1 MIFSIRNKRKE
12 YSFINNR
19 IATLS
24 NPVYFLFL
32 SISFFFLISSNIYPQ
47 KSNVVFEHFTPDQ
60 GMSAYIALCVYQ
72 DKTGYLWFGTLRG
85 LDRYDGYNFKIY
97 KNEPGNPNTIAN
109 ASVNT
114 LYEDKEGNF
123 WVGTSGGLDK
133 FDRVNET
140 FIHFTPH
147 TPGPGTEW
155 SNDISSV
162 LEDKSNI
169 LWVGTHDGLNKFNRN
184 TGKFICIRND
194 STNNKSI
201 IHNSINAILEDKFG
215 TLWIGTGR
223 GLDKFDRESGNF
235 IHVWYDTDYKN
246 RIADKDPKFWINTLF
261 QDNSGKLWLGTSG
274 GLIEFNTRDSS
285 FTQYTYSKNDSRTL
299 SSNNISSI
307 CQDAS
312 GILWIGTDWG
322 VNSFDINS
330 KKFTHYFNNEK
341 DPGSLSYNVTSAVYY
356 EQSGTLWITTP
367 ASVNKLNRTKY
378 PFTQYMHDE
387 RNPESIAGNEIWSVF
402 KNNTDKIWISTSK
415 GWNKF
420 DPVIETF
427 TPYSFGSD
435 FPIWEDNSGNLW
447 MAMGSGGIYR
457 RDSHGQITRFFWQ
470 SHGLPDSSG
479 KEFNQNVN
487 CIFESN
493 GNKFWIGT
501 NEGGIYFLNPSKNSV
516 TEVRQTKTAILIVHE
531 DSHRLLWAT
540 TREGSGGLMCYN
552 LQKDTLV
559 RFIADDKI
567 SGSISGN
574 YALTLLEDKT
584 GNMWFA
590 ANGLNKYDHSTG
602 KFTKYT
608 ERDGL
613 SSNVVFSIQEDYE
626 SNLWLSTMKGISKF
640 NPKTGQFKNYNKSYG
655 FTDNKF
661 FPDAGCKTKNGEI
674 YFGGPGGLTRFHPD
688 NIKDNPFIAPVV
700 LTTFSKFNEPFPF
713 RDEINLPYTENF
725 ISFEF
730 AALSFISPE
739 RNQYAYKMEGLDKDW
754 VYTGTRRYAT
764 FSHLEPGEYI
774 FRVKGSN
781 NDGVWN
787 EAGTSITIIITPPW
801 WKTWWFTTFFW
812 VTIAGLVGG
821 TLRYV
826 EKRKLQKKIEHL
838 ERERA
843 LEKERVR
850 ISQDMHDE
858 VGSSL
863 SEISILSELLK
874 RDMGKSEEAETHLKD
889 ISERSAEVIE
899 NIGQIIWAIN
909 PRNDP
914 LDNLVAHLRLYAADY
929 IRKAGIKYSFE
940 IPDNI
945 PAYHLSAEVRRNVFL
960 VVKEALHNI
969 VKHSCA
975 SAVQVYVNFLEDKMK
990 ITIKDNGKGFSIDQ
1004 NSGSGNGLSN
1014 MQERIENI
1022 GGTFKIESEPGQGTG
1037 ITITVNFK
1045 V

>member
-1 MIFSIRNKRKE
+1 MIFSNRNKRKE
-12 YSFINNR
+12 YSLINK

-24 NPVYFLFL
+24 YPVYFLFL
-32 SISFFFLISSNIYPQ
+32 SIIFFFLMSSNIYPQ

-85 LDRYDGYNFKIY
+85 LDRYDGYNFKTY
-97 KNEPGNPNTIAN
+97 KNEPGNTNSIAN

-114 LYEDKEGNF
+114 LYEDKEGIF
-123 WVGTSGGLDK
+123 WVGTSSGLDR
-133 FDRVNET
+133 FDRAIEK
-140 FIHFTPH
+140 FIHFTLHP
-147 TPGPGTEW
+147 PGPGTEW
-155 SNDISSV
+155 SNDVSSI
-162 LEDKSNI
+162 LEDKNNI

-201 IHNSINAILEDKFG
+201 IHNSINAILEDKLG
-215 TLWIGTGR
+215 TLWIGTGS

-285 FTQYTYSKNDSRTL
+285 FTQYTHNPNDSRTL
-299 SSNNISSI
+299 SNNSITSI

-312 GILWIGTDWG
+312 GILWIATDWGG

-330 KKFTHYFNNEK
+330 KKFTHYFNDEK

-367 ASVNKLNRTKY
+367 VSVNKLNRTKY

-387 RNPESIAGNEIWSVF
+387 RNPESIAGNEIFCVF
-402 KNNTDKIWISTSK
+402 KNSNDMIWISTAK
-415 GWNKF
+415 GWDKF
-420 DPVIETF
+420 DPVNETF
-427 TPYSFGSD
+427 FHYSFGSD
-435 FPIWEDNSGNLW
+435 FPIWEDNSENLW
-447 MAMGSGGIYR
+447 MGKNSGGIYK
-457 RDSHGQITRFFWQ
+457 RDNEGKITHYFD
-470 SHGLPDSSG
+470 LAG
-479 KEFNQNVN
+479 KEFRQHVN
-487 CIFESN
+487 SICKSHY
-493 GNKFWIGT
+493 NKYWLGT
-501 NEGGIYFLNPSKNSV
+501 EEGGIYSINPINNSV
-516 TEVRQTKTAILIVHE
+516 TEIRQTKTSILIVYE
-531 DSHRLLWAT
+531 DSHGLLWAT
-540 TREGSGGLMCYN
+540 TRAGSGGLMCFN
-552 LQKDTLV
+552 PQKDTLV
-559 RFIADDKI
+559 RFISDDKI

-584 GNMWFA
+584 GTMWFA
-590 ANGLNKYDHSTG
+590 ANGLNRYDHSTG
-602 KFTKYT
+602 KFTRYT

-613 SSNVVFSIQEDYE
+613 ISNVVFSIQEDDE
-626 SNLWLSTMKGISKF
+626 GNLWVSTMKGISKF
-640 NPKTGQFKNYNKSYG
+640 NPKTGQFKNYDKSYG
-655 FTDNKF
+655 FTNNRF
-661 FPDAGCKTKNGEI
+661 FPDAGCKTSNGEI
-674 YFGGPGGLTRFHPD
+674 YFGGPGLTRFHPD
-688 NIKDNPFIAPVV
+688 NIKDNPFIAPIV
-700 LTTFSKFNEPFPF
+700 LTTFRKFNEPFPF
-713 RDEINLPYTENF
+713 REEINLPYTENF

-739 RNQYAYKMEGLDKDW
+739 RNQYAYTMEGLDKDW

-812 VTIAGLVGG
+812 VTIAGSVGG

-826 EKRKLQKKIEHL
+826 EKRKLQKKIERL

-929 IRKAGIKYSFE
+929 IRKADIKYRFE

-969 VKHSCA
+969 VKHSSA
-975 SAVQVYVNFLEDKMK
+975 SEVQVRVDFLQNQM
-990 ITIKDNGKGFSIDQ
+990 IISVRDNGKGFSIDQ
-1004 NSGSGNGLSN
+1004 SPGYGNGLNN
-1014 MQERIENI
+1014 MQKRIENI
-1022 GGTFKIESEPGQGTG
+1022 GGTFKIDSEPGQGTG
-1037 ITITVNFK
+1037 ITITVNFI

>member
-1 MIFSIRNKRKE
+1 M
-12 YSFINNR
+12 
-19 IATLS
+19 
-24 NPVYFLFL
+24 
-32 SISFFFLISSNIYPQ
+32 SSDIYPQ

-85 LDRYDGYNFKIY
+85 LDRYDGYNFKTY
-97 KNEPGNPNTIAN
+97 KNEPGNTNSIAN

-114 LYEDKEGNF
+114 LYEDKEGKF

-133 FDRVNET
+133 FDRVNEK
-140 FIHFTPH
+140 FFHFNPH
-147 TPGPGTEW
+147 PPGPGTEW

-169 LWVGTHDGLNKFNRN
+169 LWVGTHDGLNKFDRI

-285 FTQYTYSKNDSRTL
+285 FTQYTHSKNDSRTL

-307 CQDAS
+307 CQDSS
-312 GILWIGTDWG
+312 GNLWIGTWDEG
-322 VNSFDINS
+322 VNSFDLNT
-330 KKFTHYFNNEK
+330 KEFTHYFNDKK
-341 DPGSLSYNVTSAVYY
+341 DPGSLSYNVTSALYF

-378 PFTQYMHDE
+378 PFTQYIHDE

-402 KNNTDKIWISTSK
+402 KNSNDKIWISTSK

-420 DPVIETF
+420 DPVTETF

-447 MAMGSGGIYR
+447 MTMGSGGIYR
-457 RDSHGQITRFFWQ
+457 RDNHGQVTRFF
-470 SHGLPDSSG
+470 DSSG
-479 KEFNQNVN
+479 KEFHQNVN
-487 CIFESN
+487 CIYESN
-493 GNKFWIGT
+493 KNKFWIGT
-501 NEGGIYFLNPSKNSV
+501 NEGGIYSLNPSQHSV
-516 TEVRQTKTAILIVHE
+516 TEVRQTKTSILIVYE
-531 DSHRLLWAT
+531 DSHGLLWAT
-540 TREGSGGLMCYN
+540 TRAGSGGLMCFN
-552 LQKDTLV
+552 PQKDTLV
-559 RFIADDKI
+559 RFISDDKI
-567 SGSISGN
+567 PGNIGGN
-574 YALTLLEDKT
+574 YTLALLEDKT
-584 GNMWFA
+584 GTMWFA
-590 ANGLNKYDHSTG
+590 ANGINKYDRSSNSFINYG
-602 KFTKYT
+602 EK
-608 ERDGL
+608 DGL
-613 SSNVVFSIQEDYE
+613 SSNVVFSIQEDDE
-626 SNLWLSTMKGISKF
+626 SDLWLSTMKGISKF
-640 NPKTGQFKNYNKSYG
+640 NPKTGQFKNYDKSYG
-655 FTDNKF
+655 FNNNRF

-674 YFGGPGGLTRFHPD
+674 YFGGPGLTRFHPD
-688 NIKDNPFIAPVV
+688 NIKDNPFIAPIV
-700 LTTFSKFNEPFPF
+700 LTTFRKFNEPFPF
-713 RDEINLPYTENF
+713 REEINLPYTENF

-764 FSHLEPGEYI
+764 FSQLEPGEYI

-812 VTIAGLVGG
+812 VTIAGSVGG

-826 EKRKLQKKIEHL
+826 EKRKLQKKIERL

-874 RDMGKSEEAETHLKD
+874 RDMGKSEEAELHLRD

-914 LDNLVAHLRLYAADY
+914 LDNLVAHLRLYTADY
-929 IRKAGIKYSFE
+929 IRKAGIKYRFE

-975 SAVQVYVNFLEDKMK
+975 SEVQVRVDFLQSQM
-990 ITIKDNGKGFSIDQ
+990 IISVKDDGKGFSIDQ
-1004 NSGSGNGLSN
+1004 KLGSGNGLHN
-1014 MQERIENI
+1014 MQKRIENI
-1022 GGTFKIESEPGQGTG
+1022 GGIFKIESEPGQGTG

-1045 V
+1045 A

>member
-1 MIFSIRNKRKE
+1 MIIV
-12 YSFINNR
+12 I
-19 IATLS
+19 
-24 NPVYFLFL
+24 LFL
-32 SISFFFLISSNIYPQ
+32 TPYHLYSQNSKL
-47 KSNVVFEHFTPDQ
+47 VFEHFSPDQ

-97 KNEPGNPNTIAN
+97 KNEPGNLNTIAN

-123 WVGTSGGLDK
+123 WVGTSSGLDK
-133 FDRVNET
+133 FDRVKET
-140 FIHFTPH
+140 FTHFTPH

-155 SNDISSV
+155 SNDISSI
-162 LEDKSNI
+162 LEDRNKI
-169 LWVGTHDGLNKFNRN
+169 LWVGTYDGLNKFNRN

-261 QDNSGKLWLGTSG
+261 QDNSGKLWLGTNG
-274 GLIEFNTRDSS
+274 GLIEFNARDSS
-285 FTQYTYSKNDSRTL
+285 FIQYTHNKDDPRSL
-299 SSNNISSI
+299 SSNSIVSI
-307 CQDAS
+307 CQDSS
-312 GILWIGTDWG
+312 GILWVATEWG
-322 VNSFDINS
+322 VNSFDLNT
-330 KKFTHYFNNEK
+330 KEFTHYFNDEK
-341 DPGSLSYNVTSAVYY
+341 DPGSLSYNITSAIYY

-367 ASVNKLNRTKY
+367 TGVNKLDRTKW

-387 RNPESIAGNEIWSVF
+387 GKPESIAGNEIYDIIKG
-402 KNNTDKIWISTSK
+402 KNDKIWVSTSK
-415 GWNKF
+415 GWDKF
-420 DPVIETF
+420 DPVMETF
-427 TPYSFGSD
+427 SHYLFGSD

-447 MAMGSGGIYR
+447 MAIGSGGIYR
-457 RDSHGQITRFFWQ
+457 RDNRGQITRFFWQ
-470 SHGLPDSSG
+470 SHGFPNSSG
-479 KEFNQNVN
+479 KEFHQNVN
-487 CIFESN
+487 CIYESN
-493 GNKFWIGT
+493 KNKFWIGT

-516 TEVRQTKTAILIVHE
+516 TEVRQTKTSILIVYE
-531 DSHRLLWAT
+531 DSHGLVWAT
-540 TREGSGGLMCYN
+540 TRDGMGGLMCFN
-552 LQKDTLV
+552 PVKDTLV
-559 RFIADDKI
+559 RFISDDKI
-567 SGSISGN
+567 SGSIGSN
-574 YALTLLEDKT
+574 YTLALIEDKSGT
-584 GNMWFA
+584 MWFA
-590 ANGLNKYDHSTG
+590 ANGINKYDRSSNR
-602 KFTKYT
+602 FTNYGEK
-608 ERDGL
+608 DGL
-613 SSNVVFSIQEDYE
+613 SSNVVFSIQEDNQG
-626 SNLWLSTMKGISKF
+626 NLWLSTMKGISKF
-640 NPKTGQFKNYNKSYG
+640 NPKTRQFKNYDKSYG
-655 FTDNKF
+655 FSNNRF
-661 FPDAGCKTKNGEI
+661 FPDAGYKTKNGEI

-688 NIKDNPFIAPVV
+688 NIKDNPFIAPIV
-700 LTTFSKFNEPFPF
+700 LTTFRKFNEPFPF
-713 RDEINLPYTENF
+713 REEINLPYTDNF

-787 EAGTSITIIITPPW
+787 EAGTSISIIITPPW
-801 WKTWWFTTFFW
+801 WITWWFTTFFW
-812 VTIAGLVGG
+812 ISIAGSIGG
-821 TLRYV
+821 TLRYM
-826 EKRKLQKKIEHL
+826 EKRKLQKKIDRL

-874 RDMGKSEEAETHLKD
+874 RNMGKSEEAETHLKD

-940 IPDNI
+940 IPDSI

-969 VKHSCA
+969 VKHSYA
-975 SAVQVYVNFLEDKMK
+975 SEVQVCVNFLDDKMK

-1004 NSGSGNGLSN
+1004 SSGSGNGLSN
-1014 MQERIENI
+1014 MQKRIENI
-1022 GGTFKIESEPGQGTG
+1022 GGEFKIESEPGYGTG
-1037 ITITVNFK
+1037 INITVNFK